1 MGLTTQRRENPQT
14 CLEKNPTCAL
24 GLGLWYLSWDQQD
37 LQGVLA
43 GLQPRC
49 NTHVPFSQESEVQ
62 GLSSLAFT
70 VIKRLPNKIY

>member
-1 MGLTTQRRENPQT
+1 MTQMRENPQT
-14 CLEKNPTCAL
+14 YLEKVPMCAL

-49 NTHVPFSQESEVQ
+49 NTHVAFS
-62 GLSSLAFT
+62 
-70 VIKRLPNKIY
+70 